1 MFGFRADGRL
11 IKTLPDFFKI
21 VPHIMKER
29 NDASNFIEVEIDCQP
44 ISDYIKS
51 KRREGID
58 VGFLSVIIAAYVRAI
73 AAAPRLNRFIVNK
86 RIYARNHI
94 SVCFVVLKPDIHED
108 ENEDNETVIKLFF
121 EPSDTILQISEKV
134 NQAIEKNR
142 KTTTQ
147 NSTDKLL
154 RILFVIPFIISFL
167 VGLLKFLDKIGVL
180 PRKLI
185 DASPF
190 HTSLFISNMASLR
203 MNPIYHHL
211 YNFGTTSIF
220 CTMGIKTKTT
230 HIKSDDSSVIMQKL
244 PLAITTD
251 ERICSGSAYSNSF
264 KYMVNLLKNPEALES
279 PPAKIAAELR

>member
-11 IKTLPDFFKI
+11 IKSLPNFFKI

-51 KRREGID
+51 KRKEGID
-58 VGFLSVIIAAYVRAI
+58 VGFLSVIIAAYVRAV
-73 AAAPRLNRFIVNK
+73 AAAPRLNRFIINK

-94 SVCFVVLKPDIHED
+94 SVCFVVLKPEINEE

-121 EPSDTILQISEKV
+121 KPTDTILEISEKV

-142 KTTTQ
+142 KASNQ

-154 RILFVIPFIISFL
+154 RFLFVIPFIISLL
-167 VGLLKFLDKIGVL
+167 VAALKFFDNIGVL
-180 PRKLI
+180 PRKII

-190 HTSLFISNMASLR
+190 HTSFFVSNMASLR

-230 HIKSDDSSVIMQKL
+230 HIKSDDSTVIMQKL

-264 KYMVNLLKNPEALES
+264 KYMVGLLKNPELMEA
-279 PPAKIAAELR
+279 PPMKTVSELR